1 MELENV
7 HVDCV
12 EPRRKMEAQ
21 RLDLENAVLVQ
32 ELMAVKEEKVSL
44 VYNFVFSYASFKIT
58 YDLFLLCKFY
68 TMLST

>member
-1 MELENV
+1 
-7 HVDCV
+7 
-12 EPRRKMEAQ
+12 MEAQ